1 MATLNDIVCS
11 WENTFNRIKRSYNL
25 HYHLKPEQIDVITH
39 ILRNE
44 NCFAVLPTGF
54 GKSICYML
62 PPVLLNETISDK
74 RHYGLIISPLRSLMY
89 DQVRSCNAMGIKSCC
104 ITRKKDMDTETI
116 EGIKK
121 GLFTLLFM
129 SPEAL
134 LFIDSWRPILLQSK
148 IYGDGVCL
156 IAIDECH
163 VLELWGDDFRPTY
176 RMLGEL
182 RSHFSCSFL
191 ILTATCT
198 NVMKRNILK
207 QLYFGE
213 NEMQLV
219 SKVPD
224 RPNISLYYKFGSLS
238 ITEEMAWYLRELK
251 SDGITARKAI
261 IYVRTITQCGKVF
274 ANFMAYLGN
283 AAYGDGSKVIQNR
296 ILEVYH
302 GALASTDQER
312 VVSRFSQDNVLRCII
327 CTVAFGMGVN
337 IPDLNIVVHWGCS
350 NSIVEYWQEVGRAR
364 RNGDP
369 AEAHLFPLPRTVLHV
384 EDDMKSLCEQLK
396 HSNIPCLRVHI
407 LEHLTI
413 KGMNP
418 HIIDEIKHRKSC
430 DMKCECCVCLNC
442 KCRTACKLKCP
453 CRVN

>member
-116 EGIKK
+116 E
-121 GLFTLLFM
+121 
-129 SPEAL
+129 
-134 LFIDSWRPILLQSK
+134 
-148 IYGDGVCL
+148 
-156 IAIDECH
+156 AIDECH

-191 ILTATCT
+191 ILTAICT

-207 QLYFGE
+207 QLYFG
-213 NEMQLV
+213 NKLHLIFT
-219 SKVPD
+219 KVPD

-327 CTVAFGMGVN
+327 CTGVW
-337 IPDLNIVVHWGCS
+337 DG
-350 NSIVEYWQEVGRAR
+350 G
-364 RNGDP
+364 
-369 AEAHLFPLPRTVLHV
+369 
-384 EDDMKSLCEQLK
+384 
-396 HSNIPCLRVHI
+396 
-407 LEHLTI
+407 
-413 KGMNP
+413 
-418 HIIDEIKHRKSC
+418 
-430 DMKCECCVCLNC
+430 
-442 KCRTACKLKCP
+442 
-453 CRVN
+453 